1 LWGQNGCAHA
11 KADDLRENVKSLHRA
26 IKRSYVLWGIGIMI
40 SALELTSIGAGG
52 FSLSIEHPEIIQGV
66 LYLAA
71 LEGAISP
78 LFIFRND
85 IANPFCKPVAL
96 RCFLWSAL
104 PRGTRSFRNADLKAV
119 REKASGVID
128 VSDTWLE

>member
-1 LWGQNGCAHA
+1 MAARNA

-71 LEGAISP
+71 LEGAIGP

-85 IANPFCKPVAL
+85 IANPFCKPVPL
-96 RCFLWSAL
+96 RCFECSAE
-104 PRGTRSFRNADLKAV
+104 GH
-119 REKASGVID
+119 
-128 VSDTWLE
+128 